1 MSIDY
6 QHVSKIFKNKCKNIW
21 KCELCFVIS
30 RYESDDKLINGFQ
43 K

>member
-6 QHVSKIFKNKCKNIW
+6 QLVSKNFKNKCKNIW
-21 KCELCFVIS
+21 KCEKNAVTS
-30 RYESDDKLINGFQ
+30 RYESDDKPTGVFQ